1 MQTCATKALLHI
13 RRSKLWTMMKTNEKE
28 AEVEVHPHQ

>member
-1 MQTCATKALLHI
+1 MQTYATNALSHI
-13 RRSKLWTMMKTNEKE
+13 RRSKLWTMKTNEKE